1 MADLSI
7 KYNKAIPRYTSY
19 PTVPHWKLQNPDQA
33 EWLRE
38 LQRVYFSQKDKSIS
52 LYIHLPFCESL
63 CTYCGC
69 NKRITKNHSVEE
81 QYIEAVLSE
90 WNIYVGALGQKP
102 IIRNI
107 HLGGG
112 TPTFFSSENLHK
124 LLFTILETSEIHPQ
138 KVFSFEGHP
147 NNTTYEQLKILAEL
161 GFDRV
166 SYGVQDFNLKV
177 QKAIHRIQPIE
188 NVRKTTLWARELGYE
203 SVNYDLIYGLPFQTL
218 VNIEENIEKVR
229 EFKPERIALYS
240 YAHVPWKSK
249 AQRGYSDDDL
259 PKPEEKLAMYL
270 RAKQMLNEMGYENIG
285 MDHYAL
291 PQDELTIAKENGYL
305 NRNFMGYTTD
315 QNQMMIGL
323 GCSAISTS
331 GTAFVQNEK
340 VVEKYQTAVLK
351 KELPLIIGHYLTEE
365 EQISAKLIN
374 QIICNGSVDFK
385 RSTLA
390 MQLWVEAYDELAEM
404 QKDGLLEM
412 GDYALKVT
420 EEGMLF
426 VRNICSLFDPK
437 LKQKSDKPQFSQS
450 I

>member
-1 MADLSI
+1 MTDLSI

-19 PTVPHWKLQNPDQA
+19 PTVPHWKLQNPNQI
-33 EWLRE
+33 EWLKE
-38 LQRVYFSQKDKSIS
+38 VKSIYFTQKEKSIS

-69 NKRITKNHSVEE
+69 NKRITKNHNVEE
-81 QYIEAVLSE
+81 HYIDALLAE
-90 WNIYVGALGQKP
+90 WDIYIKALREKP

-124 LLFTILETSEIHPQ
+124 LLLSILETIEIHPQ
-138 KVFSFEGHP
+138 KAFSFEGHP
-147 NNTTYEQLKILAEL
+147 NNTTYEQLKALAYL

-166 SYGVQDFNLKV
+166 SYGVQDFNLQV

-188 NVRKTTLWARELGYE
+188 NVRKTTIWARELGYQ

-218 VNIEENIEKVR
+218 VNIEENIEKLR

-249 AQRGYSDDDL
+249 GQRGYGDDDL

-270 RAKQMLNEMGYENIG
+270 RAKQMLNEMGYHNIG
-285 MDHYAL
+285 MDHFAL
-291 PQDELTIAKENGYL
+291 AKDELTVAKEKGYL

-323 GCSAISTS
+323 GCSAISCT

-340 VVEKYQTAVLK
+340 VVEKYQSSVLNE
-351 KELPLIIGHYLTEE
+351 ELPLIIGHYLTTEE
-365 EQISAKLIN
+365 ITSAKLIN
-374 QIICNGSVDFK
+374 QLICNGKADFSV
-385 RSTLA
+385 STLS
-390 MQLWVEAYDELAEM
+390 MQLFEEAKTDLEEM
-404 QKDGLLEM
+404 QNDGLLETEE
-412 GDYALKVT
+412 YYIKVT
-420 EEGMLF
+420 EKGMLF

-437 LKQKSDKPQFSQS
+437 LKEKSNKPQFSQS

>member
-1 MADLSI
+1 MSSLST

-19 PTVPHWKLQNPDQA
+19 PTVPHWKLKSPNMD
-33 EWLRE
+33 EWLKE
-38 LQRVYFSQKDKSIS
+38 VKSVYFSQQEKSLSI
-52 LYIHLPFCESL
+52 YIHLPFCESL

-81 QYIEAVLSE
+81 QYIESLLLE
-90 WNIYVGALGQKP
+90 WKTYINAIEEKP
-102 IIRNI
+102 VIRNL

-112 TPTFFSSENLHK
+112 TPTFFSSKNLHR
-124 LLFTILETSEIHPQ
+124 LLASILGTSEIHPQ
-138 KVFSFEGHP
+138 KAFSFEGHP
-147 NNTTYEQLKILAEL
+147 NNTTYEQLKTLADL

-188 NVRKTTLWARELGYE
+188 NVRKSTQWARELGFD

-218 VNIEENIEKVR
+218 ENIEENIEKVK

-249 AQRGYSDDDL
+249 AQRGYGDEDL

-270 RAKQMLNEMGYENIG
+270 RAKAMLNEMGYINIG

-291 PQDELTIAKENGYL
+291 PEDELTIAKEDGYL

-323 GCSAISTS
+323 GCSAISCT

-340 VVEKYQTAVLK
+340 VVERYQTAVLK
-351 KELPLIIGHYLTEE
+351 NELPLIIGHYLTNEE
-365 EQISAKLIN
+365 KTSARLIN
-374 QIICNGSVDFK
+374 QLICNGKADF
-385 RSTLA
+385 SINNFS
-390 MQLWVEAYDELAEM
+390 MELWEDAKLELEEM
-404 QKDGLLEM
+404 QNDGLLEVD
-412 GDYALKVT
+412 DYFLKVT
-420 EEGMLF
+420 EKGMLF
-426 VRNICSLFDPK
+426 VRNVCSLFDPK
-437 LKQKSDKPQFSQS
+437 LKQRSDKPQFSQS

>member
-1 MADLSI
+1 MSSLST

-19 PTVPHWKLQNPDQA
+19 PTVPHWKLKSPNMD
-33 EWLRE
+33 EWLKE
-38 LQRVYFSQKDKSIS
+38 VKSVYFSQQEKSLSI
-52 LYIHLPFCESL
+52 YIHLPFCESL

-81 QYIEAVLSE
+81 QYIESLLSE
-90 WNIYVGALGQKP
+90 WKTYINAIEEKP
-102 IIRNI
+102 VIRNL

-112 TPTFFSSENLHK
+112 TPTFFSSKNLHR
-124 LLFTILETSEIHPQ
+124 LLASILGTSEIHPQ
-138 KVFSFEGHP
+138 KAFSFEGHP
-147 NNTTYEQLKILAEL
+147 NNTTYEQLKTLTDL

-188 NVRKTTLWARELGYE
+188 NVRKSTQWARELGFD

-218 VNIEENIEKVR
+218 ENIEENIEKVK

-249 AQRGYSDDDL
+249 AQRGYGDEDL

-270 RAKQMLNEMGYENIG
+270 RAKAMLNEMGYINIG

-291 PQDELTIAKENGYL
+291 PEDELTIAKEDGYL

-323 GCSAISTS
+323 GCSAISCT

-340 VVEKYQTAVLK
+340 VVERYQTAVLK
-351 KELPLIIGHYLTEE
+351 KELPLIIGHYLTNEE
-365 EQISAKLIN
+365 KTSARLIN
-374 QIICNGSVDFK
+374 QLICNGKADF
-385 RSTLA
+385 SINNFS
-390 MQLWVEAYDELAEM
+390 MELWEDAKLELEEM
-404 QKDGLLEM
+404 QNDGLLEVD
-412 GDYALKVT
+412 DYFLKVT
-420 EEGMLF
+420 EKGMLF
-426 VRNICSLFDPK
+426 VRNVCSLFDPK
-437 LKQKSDKPQFSQS
+437 LKQRSDKPQFSQS